1 MCSAFLLTRRLSGI
15 NAGIKMRP
23 SQEDLKE
30 LGQEFEQTWKGFY
43 APAPDKPLIIMSIIT
58 G

>member
-1 MCSAFLLTRRLSGI
+1 MRSAFLLTRRSSGI

-30 LGQEFEQTWKGFY
+30 LGQEFEKTWKGFY